1 MGVFSLLVMLALVQ
15 HEFLVFAAVFFL
27 VGAVDELAVDGWW
40 IWLKLSGRARTE
52 SIDRRAIETAP
63 LTGPAAVFIPAWRE
77 AEVIEFTV
85 AHAIAAW
92 PQRDLSIFVGCY
104 LNDPD
109 TAEAVARGANGDPR
123 VRVVVHGRLGPTTK
137 ADCLNSLYAAL
148 EEVERQTGRETRMI
162 VLHDAE
168 DMVDPAALIVL
179 DRAMDDAEFAQLPVL
194 PEVQKSSRWIGTH
207 YCDEFAEDHG
217 KTMVVRQAL
226 AAAVPSA
233 GVGCAVA
240 RRVLRSMTADG
251 HGPFSVESLTED
263 YELGLR
269 IKAAGGRTRFV
280 RVRGE
285 DGRLVATRAFFP
297 ARIDQSVRQKARWVH
312 GIALQGWDRLG
323 WSGGLG
329 EIWMRLRDRRGPL
342 TALVLLAG
350 YVLLI
355 LVFVLWVA
363 EQFGEEQPS
372 RVGSLL
378 WWVLMANFASLAWR
392 VAMRFLFTAREYG
405 WREGLWAI
413 PRIFVSN
420 IVAIMAGRRAVFA
433 YVRTL
438 RGGKPQW
445 DKTVHEA
452 HPAAIMVERTT
463 A

>member
-1 MGVFSLLVMLALVQ
+1 MGVFSPLVMLALVQ
-15 HEFLVFAAVFFL
+15 HEFLLFAAVFFL
-27 VGAVDELAVDGWW
+27 VAAVDEFAVDILW
-40 IWLKLSGRARTE
+40 ICLKLRGKARTE
-52 SIDRRAIETAP
+52 AIDRAAIEGAP
-63 LTGPAAVFIPAWRE
+63 LIGPAAVFIPAWRE
-77 AEVIEFTV
+77 AAVIEFTV

-123 VRVVVHGRLGPTTK
+123 VRAVPHGRAGPTTK
-137 ADCLNSLYAAL
+137 ADCLNSLYTAL
-148 EEVERQTGRETRMI
+148 EEHARRTGRETRMV

-168 DMVDPAALIVL
+168 DMVDPAALVVL
-179 DRAMDDAEFAQLPVL
+179 DRAMDDAEFVQLPVL
-194 PEVQKSSRWIGTH
+194 PELQKTSRWIGNH
-207 YCDEFAEDHG
+207 YSDEFAEDHG

-240 RRVLRSMTADG
+240 RRVLRAMVADG

-269 IKAAGGRTRFV
+269 IKATGGRTRFV
-280 RVRGE
+280 RARGE

-297 ARIDQSVRQKARWVH
+297 ARIDQAVRQKARWVH

-342 TALVLLAG
+342 TALVLFAG

-355 LVFVLWVA
+355 LVFILWVA
-363 EQFGEEQPS
+363 EQFGEAQPS
-372 RVGSLL
+372 RIDPLL
-378 WWVLMANFASLAWR
+378 WGVLVANFAS
-392 VAMRFLFTAREYG
+392 
-405 WREGLWAI
+405 
-413 PRIFVSN
+413 
-420 IVAIMAGRRAVFA
+420 
-433 YVRTL
+433 
-438 RGGKPQW
+438 
-445 DKTVHEA
+445 
-452 HPAAIMVERTT
+452 PA
-463 A
+463 